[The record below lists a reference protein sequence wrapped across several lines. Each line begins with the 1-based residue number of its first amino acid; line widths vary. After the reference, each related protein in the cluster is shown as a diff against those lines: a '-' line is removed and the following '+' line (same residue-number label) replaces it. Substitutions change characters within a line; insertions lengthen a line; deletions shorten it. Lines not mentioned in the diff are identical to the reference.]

1 MENIAS
7 FSKLRVKSHRWQ
19 CCATGLLYVIC
30 IGPKKNSFDS
40 QVCSLILKWLKIRL
54 GQWDLN
60 LAGKWVQLHSFKDK
74 GIKSLGKVY
83 ILMLLIVYRYH
94 CPMAMIIIFA
104 VTSLLFLLSTGLEN
118 RDILLTRNTYAQL
131 GVSPEEIQP
140 NKTNATSN
148 SAGEN
153 NITTVTPIAT
163 APGVNNTLIGRSTP
177 TTTGNLSVEN
187 IKENNNTGEAEPIGG
202 IK

>member
-1 MENIAS
+1 
-7 FSKLRVKSHRWQ
+7 
-19 CCATGLLYVIC
+19 
-30 IGPKKNSFDS
+30 
-40 QVCSLILKWLKIRL
+40 
-54 GQWDLN
+54 
-60 LAGKWVQLHSFKDK
+60 
-74 GIKSLGKVY
+74 
-83 ILMLLIVYRYH
+83 
-94 CPMAMIIIFA
+94 MAMMIVFA
-104 VTSLLFLLSTGLEN
+104 VTTLLFLLSTGLNMYLTEN
-118 RDILLTRNTYAQL
+118 RDILLIQNTYAQL
-131 GVSPEEIQP
+131 GVSPEEILL

-187 IKENNNTGEAEPIGG
+187 INENNNTGEAEPIGG